1 MMPERR
7 LLDFTSMDEIMPD
20 VECLIEG
27 HTIMGH
33 WTLAQI
39 LHHLATSIR
48 LTSLARA
55 GSPSQGGSDEFR
67 RRFFVSRRFP
77 DGVEAPHRRLVPPDD
92 ADVRVETVVAARRN

>member
-67 RRFFVSRRFP
+67 RRFFASGVFPMAWKPLIAGSSRLMMPMFASRR
-77 DGVEAPHRRLVPPDD
+77 
-92 ADVRVETVVAARRN
+92 